1 MMKLTGNKRTILKS
15 RVRSHPGADVAHASL
30 NLTDKISNL
39 TVSDLVQLATVLGI
53 DCPTDNADA
62 AYTAAKAAGVNTRG
76 AMQQANALDY
86 NAHPMAP
93 QTDEDE
99 AEDEA
104 EDAATDANTPQ
115 NAPTTAE
122 DAEPMDTATKTQDK
136 AAADAVSAVLS
147 PMGRGDM
154 VGFQTA
160 LQALAVKATT
170 PPAPAPVAQYFDAS
184 KVKGHCPKVTRPRL
198 KMLDAEIAASC
209 KVNLDAAAL
218 DAYDAPDAPQ
228 IDPAYVWPEG
238 TSEAIAALGA
248 GLNVFL
254 WGPAGTGKTSFAKQL
269 AAHYGRPFARISCD
283 DQTESTTLLGM
294 TVPDGQGGVKWQ
306 DGQLAAAIRRPGT
319 VVLIDEPTV
328 ARAGAHYVFNALLD
342 DERAIVSQE
351 TGERIAAAP
360 GVIVIVADNTNGTGD
375 ETGAYEGTRRMSR
388 ALLDRF
394 ALTMRLDYMPAAQ
407 EAQTVAKK
415 TGLKPAHALTL
426 AKFAAST
433 RIGAEKGEVSH
444 GLGIRRL
451 FALGSLIRAGAEPA
465 RAFQYAVIETAPFED
480 RETLRQLWTAQVTP
494 GAFK

>member
-99 AEDEA
+99 DEAEAEA

-154 VGFQTA
+154 
-160 LQALAVKATT
+160 
-170 PPAPAPVAQYFDAS
+170 
-184 KVKGHCPKVTRPRL
+184 
-198 KMLDAEIAASC
+198 
-209 KVNLDAAAL
+209 
-218 DAYDAPDAPQ
+218 
-228 IDPAYVWPEG
+228 
-238 TSEAIAALGA
+238 
-248 GLNVFL
+248 
-254 WGPAGTGKTSFAKQL
+254 

-294 TVPDGQGGVKWQ
+294 TVPDGKGGVKWQ

-351 TGERIAAAP
+351 TGERI
-360 GVIVIVADNTNGTGD
+360 
-375 ETGAYEGTRRMSR
+375 R
-388 ALLDRF
+388 ALAHRQYVLRF
-394 ALTMRLDYMPAAQ
+394 PVWAAQ
-407 EAQTVAKK
+407 LPEQRQRRTHRCKV
-415 TGLKPAHALTL
+415 GLPNVRCAP
-426 AKFAAST
+426 F
-433 RIGAEKGEVSH
+433 GC
-444 GLGIRRL
+444 GLGVRSGGDAGRCC
-451 FALGSLIRAGAEPA
+451 GPRWRANGWHVQFGGGHRGGPIL
-465 RAFQYAVIETAPFED
+465 YED
-480 RETLRQLWTAQVTP
+480 
-494 GAFK
+494 FKGGPVKS